1 MENRLSP
8 GSTFWAAVNISPTF
22 KILSQLK
29 NLLLQIK
36 VFHSLCNLAV
46 WSFKCVGALK
56 LFGQCLQGNLW
67 VWKYIR
73 SQQNCRIST
82 QYNVHIMES
91 DQSAAPLNS
100 DLIVLQRFMWWVYLG
115 EARLKLVP
123 LLERNSDLFWAA
135 NPGWHID
142 NFETRIAQRSFGER
156 KKLKTIIW
164 NGNPTSP
171 TSKHWIWTLYY
182 MIVCHKLENTSFHLS
197 GQIWCGAADNALK

>member
-1 MENRLSP
+1 MDNRLSP
-8 GSTFWAAVNISPTF
+8 WSTFWAAVNISPTF

-29 NLLLQIK
+29 NH

-82 QYNVHIMES
+82 QYNVHRMES

-142 NFETRIAQRSFGER
+142 NFETRIAQRSFWER
-156 KKLKTIIW
+156 KKLKTKKKTIIW
-164 NGNPTSP
+164 NGNSTSP
-171 TSKHWIWTLYY
+171 TSEHWIWTLYY
-182 MIVCHKLENTSFHLS
+182 MIVWKYLLSFEWTNLM
-197 GQIWCGAADNALK
+197 WCCR